1 MRRGIWALTVLGVVG
16 SAAGLAPSICAQ
28 ENQAQS
34 SPSRPPTLTVQTNLV
49 EVPTLVTTKK
59 GEVVFGLTAKDFALT
74 DDGVVQTVRVEA
86 DTDSQPLALA
96 IVVETGGVGVSHRD
110 DYQHL
115 AAIVEALVG
124 GVDHRV
130 AVIGFDSVPQVLV
143 PFTTDTE
150 EAARELG
157 HLPEGDQKAG
167 ILDALAFAVDEL
179 RAEPAEYRR
188 AILLLSETVDQGS
201 RTTLTEALRQISDT
215 NTAMYSF
222 AYSSTRAA
230 ATHELEKFD
239 QHEPGP
245 VHGCFGREG
254 ASAEYDPKKG
264 GHYSKQVLDCIS
276 QLAPP
281 LRLATMAFVAAR
293 EGLRKNTAESVA
305 RLTGGQY
312 VHFKN
317 AKDLRT
323 GLIAVSNDVPNAYVL
338 SFRPT
343 APTPGLH
350 ALHVEVKERPD
361 LTVRARTEYWME
373 GAAESH

>member
-1 MRRGIWALTVLGVVG
+1 MRRAVWALAFAACVG
-16 SAAGLAPSICAQ
+16 SVASLAQTSPTPGKQ
-28 ENQAQS
+28 ETS
-34 SPSRPPTLTVQTNLV
+34 GRPPTLTVESNLV

-59 GEVVFGLTAKDFALT
+59 GEVVFGLTAKDFTVT
-74 DDGVVQTVRVEA
+74 DDGAPQTVRIEQ

-96 IVVETGGVGVSHRD
+96 IVVETGGVGVSHHE
-110 DYQHL
+110 DYQRL
-115 AAIVEALVG
+115 GAILDALVG
-124 GVDHRV
+124 GVEHRV

-143 PFTTDTE
+143 PFTSDTD

-157 HLPEGDQKAG
+157 HLPHGDQKAA

-179 RAEPAEYRR
+179 RAEPSQYRR
-188 AILLLSETVDQGS
+188 AILLLSETIDQGS
-201 RTTLTEALRQISDT
+201 KTTLTQALRQISDT

-230 ATHELEKFD
+230 AVHELEKFD
-239 QHEPGP
+239 QSEPGP
-245 VHGCFGREG
+245 AHGCFSRKG
-254 ASAEYDPKKG
+254 ADAEYK

-281 LRLATMAFVAAR
+281 LRFATMAFVAAR
-293 EGLRKNTAESVA
+293 DGLRKNTAESVA
-305 RLTGGQY
+305 RLTGGEY

-317 AKDLRT
+317 AKSLRA

-343 APTPGLH
+343 APTQGLH
-350 ALHVEVKERPD
+350 ALRVEVKGRPD
-361 LTVRARTEYWME
+361 LVVRARTEYWME
-373 GAAESH
+373 APGR